1 MKKLKIIFVITI
13 SIFMLVMF
21 ALNIYAASDKWY
33 EKPEI
38 TLKFANANAWSTNN
52 VKAGAFFEQRV
63 KELTHGRVAIQYY
76 PAGAL
81 GMNERA
87 FAEQLQDGTLDLVH
101 LATGSFSTMV
111 PELRFFGLFYANQ
124 SPAHFYRI
132 TASPIGILGW
142 YCCAMRSIFL
152 KDKPIYK
159 PEDLKGVKVR
169 VMEDEMMINSF
180 KALGASPVP
189 LAYGEV
195 YTALQTGVIDAA
207 ENHPTVYIGQKFYEP
222 APYYSLTEHMG
233 CPCMVAISV
242 KTWNKL
248 DKEAQD
254 AILQAEQEASAWL
267 RGYNVYDIPRALKFL
282 EDQGIKV
289 NKVEKGPFIELM
301 KPLLEKYI
309 PQIIGEE
316 LYEIYKAIPTEPE
329 LAWDED
335 VYLYEK

>member
-1 MKKLKIIFVITI
+1 MKKLKIIFAITI
-13 SIFMLVMF
+13 SIVMLVMF

-52 VKAGAFFEQRV
+52 VKAGAFFVERV

-87 FAEQLQDGTLDLVH
+87 FAEQLQAGTLDLAH

-111 PELRFFGLFYANQ
+111 PELGFFGLFYANR

-132 TASPIGILGW
+132 TSSPIGKFMEKKSEEKGVKILGW
-142 YCCAMRSIFL
+142 YVCAMRSIFL
-152 KDKPIYK
+152 TDKPIYT

-242 KTWNKL
+242 KTWSKL

-267 RGYNVYDIPRALKFL
+267 RGYNV
-282 EDQGIKV
+282 
-289 NKVEKGPFIELM
+289 
-301 KPLLEKYI
+301 
-309 PQIIGEE
+309 
-316 LYEIYKAIPTEPE
+316 
-329 LAWDED
+329 
-335 VYLYEK
+335 